1 MSTPHLVVHE
11 RQGHGPA
18 VLALHGM
25 ASTADDWADL
35 ESQVVGRRF
44 VAPNLPGRGPSRD
57 VVAPPGLLG
66 LAGAVVDA
74 MAERDL
80 GETVVVGHSMGAYL
94 APLVARSLADR
105 GIPVRSVLLLDGGPA
120 PARSIMTRPAVVAAL
135 FGLAALSHRATLS
148 MRATRD
154 AVDCLSRPA
163 HLGLLADLDVPV
175 HLIVATHGANRDKP
189 PLLSDEAIEAGQS
202 LLPRLTWKRLEGTHD
217 SLLTDPLVAE
227 TVRRLS

>member
-1 MSTPHLVVHE
+1 
-11 RQGHGPA
+11 
-18 VLALHGM
+18 M